1 MNFRISR
8 RVLVVQ
14 TSANGDFIRMFMS
27 LTVHHFHN
35 NLKLL
40 TLCCGCFVFVFFL
53 LNNQLI
59 NQNRNLKTS
68 ALQHMLRFT
77 PPT

>member
-1 MNFRISR
+1 MNFRISW

-14 TSANGDFIRMFMS
+14 TPANGDSIRTFMS

-35 NLKLL
+35 WGLKLL
-40 TLCCGCFVFVFFL
+40 TLCCGCFVFFL

-68 ALQHMLRFT
+68 NLQHMLRFN